1 MNMRKEEA
9 PMFSYYRISL
19 HPSDDER
26 EHNTMLLD
34 DEFDPYESGVDML
47 DDLSEIIH
55 MELI

>member
-1 MNMRKEEA
+1 
-9 PMFSYYRISL
+9 MFSYYRISL